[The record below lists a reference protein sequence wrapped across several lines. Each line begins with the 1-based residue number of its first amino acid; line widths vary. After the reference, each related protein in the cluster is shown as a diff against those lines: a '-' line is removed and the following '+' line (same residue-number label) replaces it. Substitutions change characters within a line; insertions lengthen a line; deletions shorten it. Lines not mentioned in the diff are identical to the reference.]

1 MLGLNKRRSILEKR
15 DAKITFS
22 KAGNGTGAKII
33 LSIPLLKKLGITPE
47 EREVEVIYNEDD
59 KTILIKKK

>member
-1 MLGLNKRRSILEKR
+1 MEKR

-47 EREVEVIYNEDD
+47 EREVEVTYNEDD

>member
-1 MLGLNKRRSILEKR
+1 MEKR

-47 EREVEVIYNEDD
+47 SREVEVIYNEEDSS
-59 KTILIKKK
+59 ILIKKK

>member
-1 MLGLNKRRSILEKR
+1 MEKR

-22 KAGNGTGAKII
+22 KAGNGMGAKII

-47 EREVEVIYNEDD
+47 EREVEVIYNEEE
-59 KTILIKKK
+59 KTVLIKKK